1 MHFGPILLIGS
12 PVLIKVVPRSSVL
25 IGEDCGL
32 YSMLQRRTKKEVMEE
47 VIAKSKYFK
56 ASFGFIYVVLF
67 KLLYC
72 RCL

>member
-1 MHFGPILLIGS
+1 MHFGPVLLLGS
-12 PVLIKVVPRSSVL
+12 PVLIKVVPQNSVL

-32 YSMLQRRTKKEVMEE
+32 YSMLQKRTKKEVMEE

-56 ASFGFIYVVLF
+56 ASSGFIYVVVF

>member
-1 MHFGPILLIGS
+1 MHFDPILLIGS
-12 PVLIKVVPRSSVL
+12 PVLKKVVPRSSVL
-25 IGEDCGL
+25 IGKDCGF

-56 ASFGFIYVVLF
+56 ASSGFIYVVVF
-67 KLLYC
+67 KSLHC